1 MIGFIDVVTIIV
13 HNRNTSTWDPGSDE
27 TDIFR
32 QQSPARIRTVKRYVV
47 QLPSLTTVHRS
58 PKT

>member
-1 MIGFIDVVTIIV
+1 MIGFIDVVMIIV

-32 QQSPARIRTVKRYVV
+32 QQSPARIRT
-47 QLPSLTTVHRS
+47 
-58 PKT
+58 